1 MTPPRPPGR
10 RPPGPGRSPRAPRP
24 IERSPG
30 LEEDQEHLLRQ
41 AARPP
46 ASSLKRL
53 EEEEKELARRTTSVH
68 AGLRLS
74 FMGVV
79 ILGLF
84 SAVIFRLWSLQV
96 LNSSQALKS
105 VTSITTRPVT
115 VTPPRGLIEARGGQ
129 VVVSDKVEPVVTL
142 NRQVAANDPAVIS
155 RLSVALN
162 IPVAQIKADLAN
174 QQNSI
179 YQPVPVEVGVPAS
192 SVVYLAEHRSL
203 FPGVSVSDVAER
215 QYPYK
220 SLAAQSLGYVGD
232 INSAQLQALQ
242 KQGYTAGD
250 VIGQSGIEAEYEK
263 FLRGQPGV
271 RNILVDAA
279 GVPVGTKSVTPAKP
293 GDEVVLNMDL
303 ALEKTAQSYLA
314 QELSTLQA
322 TGYPGATS
330 GSVVV
335 LDPQNGAVLAMVSLP
350 SYNPQWWVGGIS
362 EQHYRYLTSL
372 SASDPLL
379 NRAIQGE
386 YTPGSTFK
394 IATATAALRTG
405 LITPYTYIND
415 PGSFTIPNCTGNCTF
430 IDAESGGCYCNVTK
444 AIAISDDV
452 FFYTMGFDFFVNQR
466 RYGPDPIQKAA
477 AQYGFGRQPG
487 IDLPPGSANTGQVDS
502 PQLRQY
508 LHRLAPKA
516 YPYTYYGPGDALE
529 TAFGQ
534 GETLVSPIQLA
545 EAYSTF
551 ANGGTRYAPRLA
563 AEIISPSGKVVKRI
577 KPKVLGHVPLSPAD
591 HAAMLQG
598 FEDEVLTPGGTA
610 YQDFVSL
617 HYPYAQMPI
626 AGKTGT
632 SNVSA
637 TNPNLTDSLYVAF
650 GPVSHPTYCI
660 AAVIPRAGYG
670 AGAAAPVVF
679 HIFEWLIHHPLP
691 KLRPSAPQG
700 AG

>member
-1 MTPPRPPGR
+1 MAPGRPPSR
-10 RPPGPGRSPRAPRP
+10 RPPGASGPGRAPRP
-24 IERSPG
+24 VGRSPG
-30 LEEDQEHLLRQ
+30 LEEPEDRSLRS
-41 AARPP
+41 RPP

-53 EEEEKELARRTTSVH
+53 EEEEREWARRTTSVH

-74 FMGVV
+74 VMGVI

-84 SAVIFRLWSLQV
+84 SAIIFRLWSLQV
-96 LNSSQALKS
+96 LHSSQALRS
-105 VTSITTRPVT
+105 VTTLTTRQVV

-129 VVVSDKVEPVVTL
+129 VIVSDKVEPVVTL
-142 NRQVAANDPAVIS
+142 NRQVASIHPAVIG
-155 RLSVALN
+155 RLSIALGV
-162 IPVAQIKADLAN
+162 PVSQIKADLAN
-174 QQNSI
+174 TQTSI
-179 YQPVPVEVGVPAS
+179 YQPAPIEVGVPAS
-192 SVVYLAEHRSL
+192 QVVYLAEHRSL
-203 FPGVSVSDVAER
+203 FPGVTISDIAER

-220 SLAAQSLGYVGD
+220 DLAAQTLGYLGQ
-232 INSAQLQALQ
+232 ISPGQLKVLEN
-242 KQGYTAGD
+242 QGYLPGD
-250 VIGQSGIEAEYEK
+250 LIGQSGIEAEYERY
-263 FLRGQPGV
+263 LRGSPGV
-271 RNILVDAA
+271 RNLLVNNY
-279 GVPVGTKSVTPAKP
+279 GQPVGTKSIRPAKP

-303 ALEKTAQSYLA
+303 ALEETAQSYLA
-314 QELSTLQA
+314 QEMRTLQS

-335 LDPQNGAVLAMVSLP
+335 MDPQNGAVLAMVSLP

-362 EQHYRYLTSL
+362 EQHYRYLTSQ

-394 IATATAALRTG
+394 LATATAALRTG

-415 PGSFTIPNCTGNCTF
+415 PGSFTIPNCTGSCTF
-430 IDAESGGCYCNVTK
+430 IDAGPGGCYCNVTK

-452 FFYTMGFDFFVNQR
+452 FFYTMGFDFFVQQKK
-466 RYGPDPIQKAA
+466 YGPTPIQQAA

-502 PQLRQY
+502 PQLRKY

-534 GETLVSPIQLA
+534 GETLVSPLQLA

-577 KPKVLGHVPLSPAD
+577 RPKVLGHVPLSPVD
-591 HAAMLQG
+591 HAAMLHG

-610 YQDFVSL
+610 YQDYVGL

-632 SNVSA
+632 SNISA

-650 GPVSHPTYCI
+650 GPVSHPIYCI

-679 HIFEWLIHHPLP
+679 RIFEWLIHHPLP